1 MRLPSPRT
9 RRLLVALLL
18 VTNPFWGPALEL
30 TGTDYVYEST
40 EITVEEN
47 RIVISDERARYD
59 MHHGIDGFDCWWGT
73 ADTRYC
79 TLEALTLNRTV
90 EVDYPTIVSSTS
102 GYLATEEQ
110 YLAYSDGRVYAY
122 NSTWEDGQFALSTER
137 ISAVTALDDV
147 SEPLSKYPNPA
158 AERAIR
164 QDRIRTDEPLW
175 AAEGEGRVFELDGE
189 YYVVYQSGSSS
200 ALASNPPAEAILSFF
215 AVVYGVAILLTRD

>member
-9 RRLLVALLL
+9 RRLVLGLLL
-18 VTNPFWGPALEL
+18 VTNPFWGPALEV
-30 TGTDYVYEST
+30 TGTDYFYESA

-47 RIVISDERARYD
+47 HLAVPDGSARYD

-79 TLEALTLNRTV
+79 TLEALTLNESV
-90 EVDYPTIVSSTS
+90 EVDHPTIVSSTS

-122 NSTWEDGQFALSTER
+122 DSTWEDGQFVLSTER
-137 ISAVTALDDV
+137 VSAATALDDV
-147 SEPLSKYPNPA
+147 AQSLSNYPNPA

-164 QDRIRTDEPLW
+164 TGRIQTDEPLW
-175 AAEGEGRVFELDGE
+175 ADEGKGRVFELDGE
-189 YYVVYQSGSSS
+189 YYVVYQSGSRGT
-200 ALASNPPAEAILSFF
+200 ASNPKAEAVLSFF
-215 AVVYGVAILLTRD
+215 GVVYGAVVLLERD